1 MTEVD
6 KRRTAATARALLEAV
21 APQDIVRTLRTA
33 DSGQTRAVAPAIA
46 RVVGH
51 RNWQQR
57 LAQRLAGD
65 VKYAV
70 WRAVARGER
79 EAAMRDAEEAVRKAP
94 RNERA
99 RQEAALVRMRGDEDY
114 AGDVERVRREM
125 AERGDPRTMA
135 DEQADLMLEEVVRH
149 ATTILDS
156 AYAAQER
163 EQQQRGEM
171 ATTAMATE
179 WFITV
184 HGADRRAVEDASA
197 RVVEEVVS
205 VVLVG
210 VSRQA
215 TDHVHEI
222 AFFGFPVSGTAV
234 RKWTA
239 ERYMVRPRDVN
250 AQPARNTGA
259 AVRYVQ
265 RQSTEMLAVTY
276 ENVQIQADTLLDR
289 QIPTGTRNQVVTWRQ
304 AVTRRWN
311 GRIPAAR
318 GVRTHPLTGFEVY
331 ARPGGRYGEG
341 GRYAEDEVSYTPR
354 LDERTLAVHGR
365 MSEAARRRMRAQL
378 APAALIYHPNAAVPA
393 SSYTVED
400 EALGVSTAFFFAREG
415 TDAAAVEMERDTALT
430 VHAGA
435 APRAMPVYA
444 VREGAGLTDTP
455 RPGEDTARAVE
466 MLRRQAEVV
475 AAMARGVRP
484 PAHREERG
492 HGAANRA
499 GRTGTA
505 GTAGERGERG
515 ESVVGLG
522 TVRDMQQQAETDI
535 LRRAAREE
543 IERRERELDV
553 RVRTDGAPQ
562 YLRTDERQQSRDR
575 SDRGDRG
582 DRGGRES
589 RVGRGT
595 GRREVN
601 MLYDERGT
609 FEEDATETF
618 GVAGIF
624 YMIGSEATR
633 YEGQPVVVVDADQAL
648 RHERHAREM
657 AERGA
662 VRHIYRGSR
671 EMREQAM
678 QRLRQYSTPVSISN
692 YPVV

>member
-6 KRRTAATARALLEAV
+6 ARRTAATARALLEAV

-33 DSGQTRAVAPAIA
+33 DSGQRRAVAPAIA
-46 RVVGH
+46 RVVGS

-79 EAAMRDAEEAVRKAP
+79 EAALRDAEEAVRKAP

-99 RQEAALVRMRGDEDY
+99 RQEAALAKMRGQDY
-114 AGDVERVRREM
+114 AGKVERTQRELE
-125 AERGDPRTMA
+125 ERGDPGEMA

-156 AYAAQER
+156 AYSAADR
-163 EQQQRGEM
+163 EQQRRGEM
-171 ATTAMATE
+171 AATVMATE
-179 WFITV
+179 WFVTV
-184 HGADRRAVEDASA
+184 HGAHRRATDEASA
-197 RVVEEVVS
+197 RVVEEVLS

-215 TDHVHEI
+215 TDHIHEV
-222 AFFGFPVSGTAV
+222 AFFEFPVSGTAV
-234 RKWTA
+234 RSWTA

-276 ENVQIQADTLLDR
+276 EDR
-289 QIPTGTRNQVVTWRQ
+289 ETPAGRYTPAATWRQ
-304 AVTRRWN
+304 AVTRRWS

-318 GVRTHPLTGFEVY
+318 GVRTYPLTGFEVY

-378 APAALIYHPNAAVPA
+378 APAALVYHPNAAVPA

-400 EALGVSTAFFFAREG
+400 EALGVGTAFFFARDG

-430 VHAGA
+430 VHSGA
-435 APRAMPVYA
+435 APKAMPVYTA
-444 VREGAGLTDTP
+444 REGAGLTDTP

-466 MLRRQAEVV
+466 MLRKQAEVV

-484 PAHREERG
+484 PQRHEGQIRQ
-492 HGAANRA
+492 A
-499 GRTGTA
+499 GQA
-505 GTAGERGERG
+505 GTGSTRGQRGGGQTREGG
-515 ESVVGLG
+515 ESVVGQA
-522 TVRDMQQQAETDI
+522 TVRDMQQQAETDM

-562 YLRTDERQQSRDR
+562 YLRTEERQQRRDTR
-575 SDRGDRG
+575 GEAGDRG
-582 DRGGRES
+582 DRGATGET
-589 RVGRGT
+589 GGT
-595 GRREVN
+595 GGTGGREVN
-601 MLYDERGT
+601 MLYDERSM

-648 RHERHAREM
+648 RHERHAQEM
-657 AERGA
+657 RA

-671 EMREQAM
+671 EHREQAL
-678 QRLRQYSTPVSISN
+678 QRLRQHSTPVSISN

>member
-6 KRRTAATARALLEAV
+6 TSRTAAAARAILAAV

-33 DSGQTRAVAPAIA
+33 DRGQTRVVAPAIA
-46 RVVGH
+46 RVIGH

-65 VKYAV
+65 AKYAV
-70 WRAVARGER
+70 WRAVVRGER
-79 EAAMRDAEEAVRKAP
+79 DLAMRDAEEAVRKAP

-99 RQEAALVRMRGDEDY
+99 RQEAALVRMRGEEDY
-114 AGDVERVRREM
+114 AGEAERLWREM
-125 AERGDPRTMA
+125 AERGDPGAMA

-156 AYAAQER
+156 AYAAAER
-163 EQQQRGEM
+163 EQQQRGEK
-171 ATTAMATE
+171 AEQAMATE
-179 WFITV
+179 WFVTI
-184 HGADRRAVEDASA
+184 HGADRGAAEEASA

-215 TDHVHEI
+215 TDHLHEI
-222 AFFGFPVSGTAV
+222 AFFEFPVSGTAV
-234 RKWTA
+234 RRWTA
-239 ERYMVRPRDVN
+239 ERYMVRQRDVN

-276 ENVQIQADTLLDR
+276 EDR
-289 QIPTGTRNQVVTWRQ
+289 QTPAGTWRQ
-304 AVTRRWN
+304 AVTKRWN

-331 ARPGGRYGEG
+331 AQPGERYGEG
-341 GRYAEDEVSYTPR
+341 GRYRQDEVSYTPR
-354 LDERTLAVHGR
+354 LDERTLAAHGR
-365 MSEAARRRMRAQL
+365 MSEAAKRRMRAQL
-378 APAALIYHPNAAVPA
+378 APAALVYHPNAAVPA

-400 EALGVSTAFFFAREG
+400 EALGVNTAFFFAREG

-435 APRAMPVYA
+435 APRAMPVYTA
-444 VREGAGLTDTP
+444 REGAGLTHTP

-466 MLRRQAEVV
+466 MLRKQAEVV
-475 AAMARGVRP
+475 AAMARGVKP
-484 PAHREERG
+484 PAGGQRRDNRE
-492 HGAANRA
+492 
-499 GRTGTA
+499 
-505 GTAGERGERG
+505 G
-515 ESVVGLG
+515 ESVVGLR

-535 LRRAAREE
+535 LRRAAAEE
-543 IERRERELDV
+543 IERREREMDV
-553 RVRTDGAPQ
+553 RVSTERAPQ
-562 YLRTDERQQSRDR
+562 YLRTETEQAHRTRGVGGEGQRGERRKGEQQ
-575 SDRGDRG
+575 
-582 DRGGRES
+582 
-589 RVGRGT
+589 T
-595 GRREVN
+595 GEQQREVN
-601 MLYDERGT
+601 MLYDERGAI
-609 FEEDATETF
+609 EADATETF

-657 AERGA
+657 SRFGA

-671 EMREQAM
+671 QAREEAIE
-678 QRLRQYSTPVSISN
+678 RLKQYSTPVSVSN
-692 YPVV
+692 YPVL

>member
-6 KRRTAATARALLEAV
+6 TSRTAATARALLEAV

-33 DSGQTRAVAPAIA
+33 DSGQRRAVAPAIA

-79 EAAMRDAEEAVRKAP
+79 EAALRDAEEAVRKAP

-99 RQEAALVRMRGDEDY
+99 RQEASLKRMRGDEDY
-114 AGDVERVRREM
+114 AGEAERKWREM
-125 AERGDPRTMA
+125 AERGDPRTIA
-135 DEQADLMLEEVVRH
+135 DEQADLMLEEAVRH

-156 AYAAQER
+156 AYAVADR

-171 ATTAMATE
+171 AATAVATE
-179 WFITV
+179 WFVTV
-184 HGADRRAVEDASA
+184 HGADRRAVEEATA

-215 TDHVHEI
+215 TDHLHEI
-222 AFFGFPVSGTAV
+222 AFFEFPVSGTAV
-234 RKWTA
+234 RSWTA
-239 ERYMVRPRDVN
+239 ERYIVRLRDVN

-276 ENVQIQADTLLDR
+276 EDR
-289 QIPTGTRNQVVTWRQ
+289 QTPAGTWRQ
-304 AVTRRWN
+304 AVTRRWS

-318 GVRTHPLTGFEVY
+318 GVRTYPLTGFEVY
-331 ARPGGRYGEG
+331 ARPGERYGEG

-354 LDERTLAVHGR
+354 LDERTLAAYGR
-365 MSEAARRRMRAQL
+365 TSEAARRRMRAQL
-378 APAALIYHPNAAVPA
+378 APAALVYHPNAAVPA

-400 EALGVSTAFFFAREG
+400 EALGVGTAFFFARDG
-415 TDAAAVEMERDTALT
+415 TDAAAVEIERDTALT

-435 APRAMPVYA
+435 APRAMPVYTA
-444 VREGAGLTDTP
+444 REGAGLTNTP

-484 PAHREERG
+484 PHGQAGQAGQRGRVERD
-492 HGAANRA
+492 
-499 GRTGTA
+499 
-505 GTAGERGERG
+505 
-515 ESVVGLG
+515 ESVVGQG
-522 TVRDMQQQAETDI
+522 TARDMQQQAETDI
-535 LRRAAREE
+535 LRRAARDE
-543 IERRERELDV
+543 IERRERELDA
-553 RVRTDGAPQ
+553 RVRTERAPQ
-562 YLRTDERQQSRDR
+562 YLRTEAGQGRAGREVRERAGTGDRAGTGSRDGRDERA
-575 SDRGDRG
+575 GRG
-582 DRGGRES
+582 DRGGR
-589 RVGRGT
+589 R
-595 GRREVN
+595 VN
-601 MLYDERGT
+601 MVYDESGT
-609 FEEDATETF
+609 FEADATGTF

-624 YMIGSEATR
+624 YMIGSEAAR

-648 RHERHAREM
+648 RHERHAGEM

-671 EMREQAM
+671 QAREQAVE
-678 QRLRQYSTPVSISN
+678 RLRQHSTPISISN
-692 YPVV
+692 YPVL

>member
-6 KRRTAATARALLEAV
+6 TSRTAATARALLEAV

-33 DSGQTRAVAPAIA
+33 DSGQRRAVAPAIA
-46 RVVGH
+46 RVIGS

-65 VKYAV
+65 AKYAV

-79 EAAMRDAEEAVRKAP
+79 EAALRDAQEAARKAP

-99 RQEAALVRMRGDEDY
+99 RQEAALTRMRGEEDY
-114 AGDVERVRREM
+114 AGEAERLWREM
-125 AERGDPRTMA
+125 AERGDPRTIA

-156 AYAAQER
+156 AYAAAER
-163 EQQQRGEM
+163 EQQQRGE
-171 ATTAMATE
+171 AAATAMATE
-179 WFITV
+179 WFITI
-184 HGADRRAVEDASA
+184 HGADRAAAEEASA

-215 TDHVHEI
+215 TDHIHEV

-234 RKWTA
+234 KRWTA

-276 ENVQIQADTLLDR
+276 EDR
-289 QIPTGTRNQVVTWRQ
+289 QTPAGTWRQ
-304 AVTRRWN
+304 AVTKRWS
-311 GRIPAAR
+311 GRMPAVK
-318 GVRTHPLTGFEVY
+318 GVRTYPLTGFEVY
-331 ARPGGRYGEG
+331 ARPGERYGEG
-341 GRYAEDEVSYTPR
+341 GRYAENEVSYTPR
-354 LDERTLAVHGR
+354 LDERTLAAYGR
-365 MSEAARRRMRAQL
+365 ASEAARRRMRAQL
-378 APAALIYHPNAAVPA
+378 APAALVYHPNAAVPA

-400 EALGVSTAFFFAREG
+400 EALGVGTAFFFAREG

-435 APRAMPVYA
+435 APRAMPVYTA
-444 VREGAGLTDTP
+444 REGAGLTHTP

-466 MLRRQAEVV
+466 MLRKQAEVV

-484 PAHREERG
+484 PAGGQRG
-492 HGAANRA
+492 QRGQ
-499 GRTGTA
+499 A
-505 GTAGERGERG
+505 GTGSTGGQRRDGREG
-515 ESVVGLG
+515 ESVTGLG
-522 TVRDMQQQAETDI
+522 TVRDMQQQAETDM

-543 IERRERELDV
+543 IERRERELDA
-553 RVRTDGAPQ
+553 RVRTERAPQ
-562 YLRTDERQQSRDR
+562 YLRTETGQERTR
-575 SDRGDRG
+575 
-582 DRGGRES
+582 GRES
-589 RVGRGT
+589 GRG
-595 GRREVN
+595 GAAEERDGEREVN
-601 MLYDERGT
+601 MLYDESGAV
-609 FEEDATETF
+609 EADATDTF

-648 RHERHAREM
+648 RHERHKREM
-657 AERGA
+657 SRFGA

-671 EMREQAM
+671 QARDEAIE
-678 QRLRQYSTPVSISN
+678 RLRQYSTPVSVSN
-692 YPVV
+692 YPVL